1 MDGWVLNTPFK
12 GFVQDAPREELAIG
26 PVIECQT
33 TTAWERYY

>member
-33 TTAWERYY
+33 TTA